1 MNKFIILTA
10 ATLTSLSATSVD
22 ARNGFSSTA
31 RFHTDLGGAEEVINT
46 TVSGTVIPVI
56 GLVTGAHGDAH
67 IMVSPD
73 RTMITYRL
81 RVNYAATPP
90 SPIFMAH
97 IHLGPK
103 GRNGPVLLWLFGDSS
118 NNPAGTPLPRDDG
131 PFTGEISGTLTAA
144 NLVPQ
149 PALGINTFEDA
160 IANLLNGNT
169 YVNVHT
175 TVNPGGEVRGQINRH
190 SHFNF

>member
-10 ATLTSLSATSVD
+10 ATLASLSAMSVD
-22 ARNGFSSTA
+22 ARTN
-31 RFHTDLGGAEEVINT
+31 RFETDLSGAEEVINT
-46 TVSGTVIPVI
+46 NVSGTVIPVI
-56 GLVTGAHGDAH
+56 GLVTGAYGEAF
-67 IMVSPD
+67 ITVSKD
-73 RTMITYRL
+73 RSTINYRL
-81 RVNYAATPP
+81 KVSNTAT
-90 SPIFMAH
+90 PIFMAH

-103 GRNGPVLLWLFGDSS
+103 GQNGPVMLWLFGDSS

-149 PALGINTFEDA
+149 PNLGINTFEDA
-160 IANLLNGNT
+160 IANLLRGNT

-175 TVNPGGEVRGQINRH
+175 RANPPGEVRGQIDEH